1 MLGKPQECYQRSS
14 AVCVCVRECVSVC
27 VCREPADAKEA
38 QSATPWSDLSLKG
51 LRPTAK
57 IAP

>member
-1 MLGKPQECYQRSS
+1 M
-14 AVCVCVRECVSVC
+14 SVC
-27 VCREPADAKEA
+27 VCRESADAKEA